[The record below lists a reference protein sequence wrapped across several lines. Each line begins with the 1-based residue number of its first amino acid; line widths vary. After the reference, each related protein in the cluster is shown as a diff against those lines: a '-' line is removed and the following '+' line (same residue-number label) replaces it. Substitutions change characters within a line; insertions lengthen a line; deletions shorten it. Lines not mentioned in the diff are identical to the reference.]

1 LLPAASLVRA
11 PVRVQE
17 PEQVLEQVLELELVP
32 DLGAALVLERVTT
45 QEPKMARVS
54 KTEPGA
60 SHPLSGLAQSSEL
73 PRASR
78 W

>member
-17 PEQVLEQVLELELVP
+17 PEQVLEQVLVP

>member
-11 PVRVQE
+11 PVQE
-17 PEQVLEQVLELELVP
+17 PELVLELELVP